1 MSTVILAPAT
11 TAGES
16 TTFTV
21 DGGESVTVGIYSAT
35 AGESP
40 DQLFHIF
47 AESPTGW
54 NFVGSLGVN
63 NRVVGISSPST
74 YKVTRTEGEKAFGVY
89 LVS

>member
-1 MSTVILAPAT
+1 MSTVILAPAA

-21 DGGESVTVGIYSAT
+21 DSGASVTVGIYSAT

-40 DQLFHIF
+40 DQTFSIF

-54 NFVGSLGVN
+54 NFVGNLSTAH
-63 NRVVGISSPST
+63 RVVGISSPST
-74 YKVTRTEGEKAFGVY
+74 YKVTRSEGDKSFGVY